1 MSHANR
7 STEGEILF
15 HGHKVWY
22 RVVGSCSAPGKLP
35 LLCLHG
41 GPGVAHDYLEPLE
54 MIAGSGREVIFYD
67 QLGCGNSDQPNDPSL
82 WTIGLFLEEIG
93 AIREALGLSELH
105 LFGHSWGGMLAMEYA
120 LRQPSGLR
128 SLILASAP
136 ASIPQFIAE
145 IQRLLTELPPEV
157 QETIRRHEE
166 AGTTDSQAYQEAMMV
181 FYSRHLCRVEPL
193 PDCLNRSFEKLMRNP
208 QVYHTMWGPS
218 EFCATGF
225 LKTWDVAARLNE
237 IHLPTLITSGRQD
250 EATPASVETVHRGI
264 AESRWEIFEHSSH
277 MAHLEETERYLQVIN
292 GFLEEIEARA

>member
-7 STEGEILF
+7 SAEGAILF

-22 RVVGSCSAPGKLP
+22 RVVGSRSAPGKLP

-54 MIAGSGREVIFYD
+54 MIASSGREVIFYD
-67 QLGCGNSDQPNDPSL
+67 QLGCGNSDQPNAPSL
-82 WTIGLFLEEIG
+82 WTVGLFLDEIG
-93 AIREALGLSELH
+93 AVREALGLSELH

-120 LRQPSGLR
+120 LTQPSGLA

-136 ASIPQFIAE
+136 ASIPQLTAE
-145 IQRLLTELPPEV
+145 MQRLLTELSPDV

-166 AGTTDSQAYQEAMMV
+166 AGTTDNPAYQEAMMV
-181 FYSRHLCRVEPL
+181 FYSRHLCRVEPF

-208 QVYHTMWGPS
+208 EVYHTMWGPS

-225 LKTWDVAARLNE
+225 LKDWDVAARLNE
-237 IHLPTLITSGRQD
+237 IPLPTIITSGRHD
-250 EATPASVETVHRGI
+250 EITPASVDTVHRGI
-264 AESRWEIFEHSSH
+264 AESRWEIFEESSH
-277 MAHLEETERYLQVIN
+277 MAHLEEADRYLHVIN